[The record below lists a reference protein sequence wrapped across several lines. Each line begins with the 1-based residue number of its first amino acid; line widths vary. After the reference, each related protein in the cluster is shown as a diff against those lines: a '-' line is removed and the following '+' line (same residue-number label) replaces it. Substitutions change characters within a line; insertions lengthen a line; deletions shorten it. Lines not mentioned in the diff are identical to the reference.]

1 MEFQHAMF
9 TRNGVRNLKEIKRGN
24 QSKKAEAEEG
34 GGEDDMEAEMLP
46 AAKRQRQDYASFRT
60 DMAHLQKS
68 LVDFEQDLKEHTMQV
83 REKRACL
90 QPRLASARG

>member
-1 MEFQHAMF
+1 MF

-24 QSKKAEAEEG
+24 QSKKNEVEEAAL
-34 GGEDDMEAEMLP
+34 EDEMEVELQP
-46 AAKRQRQDYASFRT
+46 VAKRQRQDYASFRT

-83 REKRACL
+83 EAPLL
-90 QPRLASARG
+90 QPLP